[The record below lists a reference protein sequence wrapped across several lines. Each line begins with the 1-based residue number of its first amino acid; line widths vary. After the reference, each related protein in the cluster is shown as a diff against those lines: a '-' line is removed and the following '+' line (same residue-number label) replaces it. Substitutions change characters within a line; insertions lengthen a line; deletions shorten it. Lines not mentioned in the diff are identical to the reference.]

1 MSSIDNI
8 ELPSWLDGLAAKAL
22 ANVAK
27 TYWQAVEGYLFW
39 WLEQLDEENASLPI
53 LDLLAWERGINRL
66 DGESVELYSLRIKH
80 AVANSE
86 DAGHTIGMERIFKRL
101 GFGYIEINERVP
113 NFDWDMVEVSLIED
127 EFADNQLLVEELI
140 KQYGRTCR
148 RYFLSAL
155 SVINLYIAGGVVEFD
170 KEVAQ

>member
-1 MSSIDNI
+1 MSDIDNI
-8 ELPSWLDGLAAKAL
+8 KLPSWLDGIDAKAL
-22 ANVAK
+22 GKVAQ
-27 TYWQAVEGYLFW
+27 TYWQAVESYLLW
-39 WLEQLDEENASLPI
+39 WLQQLDEENASLPI

-86 DAGHTIGMERIFKRL
+86 DAGSIVGMERIFKRL

-155 SVINLYIAGGVVEFD
+155 SVINIYVGGGLVEFN
-170 KEVAQ
+170 KEVVQ

>member
-1 MSSIDNI
+1 MSNI
-8 ELPSWLDGLAAKAL
+8 KLPTWLDGIAATAL
-22 ANVAK
+22 AKVAEK
-27 TYWQAVEGYLFW
+27 YWQTVENYMLYA
-39 WLEQLDEENASLPI
+39 LEQLEEQNASLPI

-66 DGESVELYSLRIKH
+66 AGESVELYRLRIKH

-86 DAGHTIGMERIFKRL
+86 DAGSTIGMERTFKRL
-101 GFGYIEINERVP
+101 GFAYIEINERVP
-113 NFDWDMVEVSLIED
+113 GFDWDMVEIALIED
-127 EFADNQLLVEELI
+127 EFANKQLLVEELI

-155 SVINLYIAGGVVEFD
+155 SVIDTYVVAGLVEFD